1 MGGWNL
7 HLTHPH
13 IGMNGLLGVHL
24 KVMERVSVNLVR
36 YSVCVLVTMYRKRG
50 CRRRDGENDSLTET

>member
-1 MGGWNL
+1 
-7 HLTHPH
+7 
-13 IGMNGLLGVHL
+13 MNGLLGVHL

-50 CRRRDGENDSLTET
+50 CRLRDDGEESSLSEI